1 VHGFCMTA
9 DAWAFQRRDLADL
22 GRTLCYDQR
31 AHGRSGSS
39 DAEHCTIRQLADD
52 LCRVLDARVPTG
64 KVVLIGHSMGGMTI
78 LGLAEARPD
87 LFGERIV
94 AVALLSTSAGELP
107 RLAFGLPAA
116 VGAAARRVLPGMA
129 VGMRYVPSPL
139 ERLRWRG
146 SAVSRQLTRRIGF
159 GAGPVPEP
167 VVDALETM
175 VASTPIPVVGAFL
188 PTLLDHDRLA
198 AAAALRTVPTLL
210 LVGDADLMTPIE
222 HSRVLAEALPEAE
235 LAVEKGAGHALIL
248 ERPRA
253 VSTRLRDLVNR
264 AVPSQPARTDRRQ
277 QSTKPED
284 SVPSPRR

>member
-1 VHGFCMTA
+1 MTASDGARLYVEEQGRPDAGLTLVFVHGFCMTA

-31 AHGRSGSS
+31 AHGRSGPS

-52 LCRVLDARVPTG
+52 LR
-64 KVVLIGHSMGGMTI
+64 H
-78 LGLAEARPD
+78 
-87 LFGERIV
+87 
-94 AVALLSTSAGELP
+94 
-107 RLAFGLPAA
+107 
-116 VGAAARRVLPGMA
+116 
-129 VGMRYVPSPL
+129 VPSLL

-175 VASTPIPVVGAFL
+175 VTSTPIPVVGAFL

-198 AAAALRTVPTLL
+198 AAAALRAVPTLL

-235 LAVEKGAGHALIL
+235 LAVERGAGHALIL

-253 VSTRLRDLVNR
+253 VSARLRDLVNR
-264 AVPSQPARTDRRQ
+264 AVPSQPARTGRCQ
-277 QSTKPED
+277 HSTKPEN